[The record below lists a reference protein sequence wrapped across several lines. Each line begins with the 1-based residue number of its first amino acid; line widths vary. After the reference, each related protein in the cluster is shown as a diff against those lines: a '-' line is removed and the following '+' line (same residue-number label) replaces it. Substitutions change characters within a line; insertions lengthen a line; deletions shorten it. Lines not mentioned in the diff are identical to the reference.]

1 MEIKK
6 LKRRL
11 TAAYHYSFIRMTLNF
26 YTCYEMLAEKT
37 GEPNASVLALYERYF
52 GFLGSFLEKKSVSLD
67 GFEALRQ
74 DTIKEMEKL
83 TAYTDIFQAYEY
95 VMNRVEGRFMP
106 QLVGKKPENTD
117 VFMEEILNY
126 LTQDSDPSGFHE
138 RFQLVVS
145 QLPVRFT
152 KNKFFAL
159 IQEGLSIYKG
169 APEAGLD
176 DMIYV
181 LRCEALLNRPKEG
194 TESWKELYP
203 FLEEF
208 NQTDFKTLEAA
219 EYYHLSSKLEEVS
232 EKITDATG
240 DILMLMDL
248 VNDLY
253 VLLLCGDHA
262 VSDLKDTQ
270 VMVEIMSEV
279 LKLFLD
285 KQWKEIPVETADL
298 LPQLEGKQET
308 YFEQWIAGEEI
319 PMDELAKSNLPE
331 CKVLWKTELLLSGSA
346 FASLEY
352 KASEAMADESMIS
365 EKLDEL
371 FEEIR
376 QSWKELPKV
385 LTRAAMAKCL
395 SRLPITFK
403 TSDEAQAYIRNSLEC
418 CTDEIEKE
426 ACVRMLRSIME

>member
-1 MEIKK
+1 MELRKIKK
-6 LKRRL
+6 RL
-11 TAAYHYSFIRMTLNF
+11 TAAYNYSFIRMTLNF
-26 YTCYEMLAEKT
+26 YTCYEMMAEKT
-37 GEPNASVLALYERYF
+37 GEPAEETLALYDRYL
-52 GFLGSFLEKKSVSLD
+52 GSLGSFLEGFLEKKET
-67 GFEALRQ
+67 FEKETLLEELEELRQ

-117 VFMEEILNY
+117 AFMEEILNY

-219 EYYHLSSKLEEVS
+219 EYYHLSSKL
-232 EKITDATG
+232 DHRCHRG
-240 DILMLMDL
+240 YFD
-248 VNDLY
+248 VN
-253 VLLLCGDHA
+253 G
-262 VSDLKDTQ
+262 
-270 VMVEIMSEV
+270 
-279 LKLFLD
+279 
-285 KQWKEIPVETADL
+285 
-298 LPQLEGKQET
+298 
-308 YFEQWIAGEEI
+308 
-319 PMDELAKSNLPE
+319 
-331 CKVLWKTELLLSGSA
+331 SG
-346 FASLEY
+346 
-352 KASEAMADESMIS
+352 
-365 EKLDEL
+365 
-371 FEEIR
+371 
-376 QSWKELPKV
+376 Q
-385 LTRAAMAKCL
+385 
-395 SRLPITFK
+395 
-403 TSDEAQAYIRNSLEC
+403 
-418 CTDEIEKE
+418 
-426 ACVRMLRSIME
+426 

>member
-1 MEIKK
+1 MELRKIKK
-6 LKRRL
+6 RL
-11 TAAYHYSFIRMTLNF
+11 TAAYNYSFIRMTLNF
-26 YTCYEMLAEKT
+26 YTCYEMMAEKT
-37 GEPNASVLALYERYF
+37 DEPNARVLALYERYF

-106 QLVGKKPENTD
+106 QLVGKQPEDTD
-117 VFMEEILNY
+117 AFMEEILNY

>member
-1 MEIKK
+1 MELRKIKK
-6 LKRRL
+6 RL
-11 TAAYHYSFIRMTLNF
+11 TAAYNYSFIRMTLNF
-26 YTCYEMLAEKT
+26 YTCYEMMAEKT
-37 GEPNASVLALYERYF
+37 GEPAEETLALYDRYL
-52 GFLGSFLEKKSVSLD
+52 GSLGSFLEGFLEKKET
-67 GFEALRQ
+67 FEKETLLEELEELRQ

-117 VFMEEILNY
+117 AFMEEILNY

-253 VLLLCGDHA
+253 ALLLCGDHA

-298 LPQLEGKQET
+298 LP
-308 YFEQWIAGEEI
+308 

-352 KASEAMADESMIS
+352 KASEAMADESMII

-371 FEEIR
+371 FKEIR

>member
-1 MEIKK
+1 MELRKIKK
-6 LKRRL
+6 RL
-11 TAAYHYSFIRMTLNF
+11 TAAYNYSFIRMTLNF
-26 YTCYEMLAEKT
+26 YTCYEMMAEKT
-37 GEPNASVLALYERYF
+37 GEPNARVLALYERYF

>member
-1 MEIKK
+1 MKIKK

-26 YTCYEMLAEKT
+26 YTCYEMMAEKT
-37 GEPNASVLALYERYF
+37 GEPNARVLALYERYF

-117 VFMEEILNY
+117 AFMEEILNY

-298 LPQLEGKQET
+298 LPRLEGKQET

-352 KASEAMADESMIS
+352 KASEAMADESMII

-371 FEEIR
+371 FKEIR